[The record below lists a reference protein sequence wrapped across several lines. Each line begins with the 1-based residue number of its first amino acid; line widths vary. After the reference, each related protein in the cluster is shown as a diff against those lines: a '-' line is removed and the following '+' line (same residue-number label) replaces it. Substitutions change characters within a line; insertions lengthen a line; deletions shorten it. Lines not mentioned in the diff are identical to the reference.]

1 MVLNKDIP
9 AGKPVCWS
17 DVDYDATQQAI
28 KFRREMEQLFIK

>member
-28 KFRREMEQLFIK
+28 QFRLEMEKLFRR